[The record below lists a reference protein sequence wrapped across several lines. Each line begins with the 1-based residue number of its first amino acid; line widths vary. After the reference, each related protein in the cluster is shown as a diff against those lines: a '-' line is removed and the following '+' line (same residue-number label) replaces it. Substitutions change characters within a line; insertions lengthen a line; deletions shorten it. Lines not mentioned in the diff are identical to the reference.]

1 MARADAG
8 ERTPHLFSAL
18 IACALTAAIL
28 WAGRMLAV
36 HLEHSTLTAI
46 ASQPFSLKN
55 QGLVFQRAAV
65 RAPNVLPMYG
75 SSELIHPIPDRSSDF
90 FRTAPTG
97 FQVSP
102 VGKAGSTSMIILE
115 KLGGLGTDLRGKRV
129 AISLSPS
136 WFFAPVVNPHS
147 YEGNFSLLAA
157 SEMVFGG
164 ALDCELKRDIAS
176 RMLQFPHTRATTPLL
191 ALALERLASSTWLDR
206 VVFYALWPMGKTQ
219 NTVLDL
225 QDHFEALVH
234 ILREAKP
241 ALPRHPEMLD
251 WVKLIAEAGENGA
264 TDADKKEEAAGPDDE
279 VIRSGDD
286 AAFLARMDAARE
298 WIDFELLL
306 RVLSELHARP
316 LLLSMP
322 INGLLFD
329 HGDVSRS
336 AHEAYYKKVRVLAQ
350 RYDFPLIEFEDHDN
364 DPAFFDRHKYH
375 LSAKGWMFY
384 NRALDDFFHGR
395 DPEDPTRR

>member
-8 ERTPHLFSAL
+8 TRTPHLFSAL
-18 IACALTAAIL
+18 IACALTGAIL

-36 HLEHSTLTAI
+36 HLEHRTLPAI
-46 ASQPFSLKN
+46 APEAFPLKN
-55 QGLVFQRAAV
+55 QGLAFQRAAV
-65 RAPNVLPMYG
+65 RAPDVLPIYG
-75 SSELIHPIPDRSSDF
+75 SSELIHPIPDRSSAF
-90 FRTAPTG
+90 FRIAPTG

-136 WFFAPVVNPHS
+136 WFFVPVITPYS

-157 SEMVFGG
+157 SEMLFGS
-164 ALDCELKRDIAS
+164 ALDFELKRDIAS

-191 ALALERLASSTWLDR
+191 ALGRLASGTWLDR
-206 VVFYALWPMGKTQ
+206 VVFYVLWPMGKTQ

-241 ALPRHPEMLD
+241 APPRHPEMLD
-251 WVKLIAEAGENGA
+251 WVKLIAEASENGA
-264 TDADKKEEAAGPDDE
+264 ADADKKDKALGPADEAFRG
-279 VIRSGDD
+279 GDD

-306 RVLSELHARP
+306 RVLSEIHARP

-322 INGLLFD
+322 INGALFD
-329 HGDVSRS
+329 YGDISRP
-336 AHEAYYKKVRVLAQ
+336 AHETYYKKIRVLAQ
-350 RYDFPLIEFEDHDN
+350 RYDFPLIEFEEHDN
-364 DPAFFDRHKYH
+364 DPAFFDGHKYH

-395 DPEDPTRR
+395 APEDRTRL

>member
-18 IACALTAAIL
+18 IACAFAAAIL

-36 HLEHSTLTAI
+36 HLERSTLAAI
-46 ASQPFSLKN
+46 ASEPFSLKN

-65 RAPNVLPMYG
+65 RAPDILPIYG

-136 WFFAPVVNPHS
+136 WFFVPVINPHS

-157 SEMVFGG
+157 SEMVFGC
-164 ALDCELKRDIAS
+164 ALDFDLKHDIAS

-191 ALALERLASSTWLDR
+191 ALALGRLASGTWLDR
-206 VVFYALWPMGKTQ
+206 VVFYVLWPMGKTQ

-225 QDHFEALVH
+225 QDHFEALIH

-241 ALPRHPEMLD
+241 VPPRHREMLD
-251 WVKLIAEAGENGA
+251 WAKLIAGAGESGA
-264 TDADKKEEAAGPDDE
+264 GDADKKEGALGPDDE
-279 VIRSGDD
+279 AIRSGDD

-322 INGLLFD
+322 MNGLLFD

-384 NRALDDFFHGR
+384 NRALDNFFYGR
-395 DPEDPTRR
+395 DPEDPPRR

>member
-8 ERTPHLFSAL
+8 TRTPHLFSAL

-36 HLEHSTLTAI
+36 HLERSTLPAI
-46 ASQPFSLKN
+46 ASEPFPLKN
-55 QGLVFQRAAV
+55 QGLAFQRAAV
-65 RAPNVLPMYG
+65 GAPDVLPIYG
-75 SSELIHPIPDRSSDF
+75 SSEVIHPIPDRSSNF

-115 KLGGLGTDLRGKRV
+115 KLGGLGRDLCGKRV

-136 WFFAPVVNPHS
+136 WFFPPVIDPHT

-157 SEMVFGG
+157 SEMVFGS
-164 ALDCELKRDIAS
+164 ALDFELKHDIAS
-176 RMLQFPHTRATTPLL
+176 RMLQFPHTRATAPLL
-191 ALALERLASSTWLDR
+191 TLALKRLASGTWLDR
-206 VVFYALWPMGKTQ
+206 VVFYVLWPMGKTQ

-241 ALPRHPEMLD
+241 APPRHPETLD
-251 WVKLIAEAGENGA
+251 WVKLIAEASETGA
-264 TDADKKEEAAGPDDE
+264 AHADKKEEALGPDDE
-279 VIRSGDD
+279 AIPTDRD
-286 AAFLARMDAARE
+286 AAFLARMDTARE

-306 RVLSELHARP
+306 RVLSEIHARP

-329 HGDVSRS
+329 DGDVSRP
-336 AHEAYYKKVRVLAQ
+336 AHEAYYKKVRALAQ
-350 RYDFPLIEFEDHDN
+350 RYDFPLIEFEENDN
-364 DPAFFDRHKYH
+364 DPAFFDGHKYH

-384 NRALDDFFHGR
+384 NRALDDFVHGR
-395 DPEDPTRR
+395 APQDRTKL

>member
-8 ERTPHLFSAL
+8 TRIPHLFSAL

-28 WAGRMLAV
+28 WAGRVLAV
-36 HLEHSTLTAI
+36 HLEHSTLPAI
-46 ASQPFSLKN
+46 ASEVFPLKN
-55 QGLVFQRAAV
+55 QGLAFQRAAV
-65 RAPNVLPMYG
+65 RAPDVLPIYG
-75 SSELIHPIPDRSSDF
+75 SSELIHPIPDRSSAF

-136 WFFAPVVNPHS
+136 WFFVPVITPYS

-157 SEMVFGG
+157 SEMVFGS
-164 ALDCELKRDIAS
+164 ALDFELKRDIAS

-191 ALALERLASSTWLDR
+191 ALALGRLASGTWLDR

-241 ALPRHPEMLD
+241 ARPRHPEMLD
-251 WVKLIAEAGENGA
+251 WVKLIAEAGENGTA
-264 TDADKKEEAAGPDDE
+264 DAGKEEALGPDE
-279 VIRSGDD
+279 ASRSGRDG
-286 AAFLARMDAARE
+286 AFFARMDAARE

-306 RVLSELHARP
+306 RVLSEIHARP

-322 INGLLFD
+322 INGSLFD
-329 HGDVSRS
+329 YGDVSRP
-336 AHEAYYKKVRVLAQ
+336 AHEAYYKKIRALAQ

-395 DPEDPTRR
+395 ASEDRTRL

>member
-1 MARADAG
+1 MTCADARSG
-8 ERTPHLFSAL
+8 TPHLFSAL

-28 WAGRMLAV
+28 WAGRTTAL
-36 HLEHSTLTAI
+36 HLERTTLPAI
-46 ASQPFSLKN
+46 VFEPFSLKN
-55 QGLVFQRAAV
+55 QGLAFQRATV
-65 RAPNVLPMYG
+65 RAPDVLPIYG
-75 SSELIHPIPDRSSDF
+75 SSELIHPIPDRSGDF
-90 FRTAPTG
+90 FRGAPTG

-102 VGKAGSTSMIILE
+102 VGKPGTTSMIMLQ
-115 KLGGLGTDLRGKRV
+115 KLAALGTDLRGKKV

-136 WFFAPVVNPHS
+136 WFLVPVINPHS

-157 SEMVFGG
+157 SETVFGG
-164 ALDCELKRDIAS
+164 ALDFGLQRDIAS

-191 ALALERLASSTWLDR
+191 EFALARLASGTWLDR
-206 VVFYALWPMGKTQ
+206 VVFCAFWPMGKTQ
-219 NTVLDL
+219 NAMLDL
-225 QDHFEALVH
+225 QDHFAALAH
-234 ILREAKP
+234 ILRRAKP

-251 WVKLIAEAGENGA
+251 WSKLMANAGEGRD
-264 TDADKKEEAAGPDDE
+264 THADKKEQALGPEAETIRGAGDG
-279 VIRSGDD
+279 V
-286 AAFLARMDAARE
+286 FLERMDAARE
-298 WIDFELLL
+298 WIDFDLLL
-306 RVLSELHARP
+306 RVLSQIQARP

-395 DPEDPTRR
+395 DPEDSTRR

>member
-1 MARADAG
+1 
-8 ERTPHLFSAL
+8 
-18 IACALTAAIL
+18 
-28 WAGRMLAV
+28 MLAV
-36 HLEHSTLTAI
+36 HLEHSTLPAI
-46 ASQPFSLKN
+46 APVAFPLKN
-55 QGLVFQRAAV
+55 QGLAFQRAAV
-65 RAPNVLPMYG
+65 HAPNVLPIYG
-75 SSELIHPIPDRSSDF
+75 SSELIHPIPDRSSAF

-115 KLGGLGTDLRGKRV
+115 KLGGLGTNLRGKRV

-136 WFFAPVVNPHS
+136 WFFVPVITPYS

-157 SEMVFGG
+157 SEMVFGT
-164 ALDCELKRDIAS
+164 ALDFELKRDIAS

-191 ALALERLASSTWLDR
+191 ALALGRLASGTWLDR
-206 VVFYALWPMGKTQ
+206 VAFYVLWPMGKAQ

-241 ALPRHPEMLD
+241 ARPRHPEMLD
-251 WVKLIAEAGENGA
+251 WVKLIAEASENGA
-264 TDADKKEEAAGPDDE
+264 ADADKKDKALGPADEAF
-279 VIRSGDD
+279 RSGDD

-306 RVLSELHARP
+306 RVLSEIHARP

-322 INGLLFD
+322 INGALFD
-329 HGDVSRS
+329 YGDVSRP
-336 AHEAYYKKVRVLAQ
+336 AHETYYKKIRVLAQ
-350 RYDFPLIEFEDHDN
+350 RYDFPLIEFEEHDN
-364 DPAFFDRHKYH
+364 DPAFFDGHKYH

-395 DPEDPTRR
+395 APEDPTRL

>member
-8 ERTPHLFSAL
+8 TRTLHLFSAL

-36 HLEHSTLTAI
+36 HLEHSTLPAI
-46 ASQPFSLKN
+46 APVAFPLKN
-55 QGLVFQRAAV
+55 QGLAFQRAAV
-65 RAPNVLPMYG
+65 RAPNVLPIYG
-75 SSELIHPIPDRSSDF
+75 SSELIHPIPDRSSAF

-115 KLGGLGTDLRGKRV
+115 KLGGLGTNLRGKRV

-136 WFFAPVVNPHS
+136 WFFVPVITPYS

-157 SEMVFGG
+157 SEMVFGS
-164 ALDCELKRDIAS
+164 ALDFELKRDIAS

-191 ALALERLASSTWLDR
+191 ALALGRLASGTWLDR
-206 VVFYALWPMGKTQ
+206 VAFYVLWPMGKAQ

-241 ALPRHPEMLD
+241 ARPRHPEMLD
-251 WVKLIAEAGENGA
+251 WVKLIAEASENGA
-264 TDADKKEEAAGPDDE
+264 ADTDKKDKALGPADEAF
-279 VIRSGDD
+279 RSGDD

-306 RVLSELHARP
+306 RVLSEIHARP

-322 INGLLFD
+322 INGALFD
-329 HGDVSRS
+329 YGDVSQP
-336 AHEAYYKKVRVLAQ
+336 AHETYYKKIRALAQ
-350 RYDFPLIEFEDHDN
+350 RYDFPLIEFEEHDN
-364 DPAFFDRHKYH
+364 DPAFFDGHKYH

-395 DPEDPTRR
+395 APEDRTRL

>member
-8 ERTPHLFSAL
+8 TRTLHLFSAL

-36 HLEHSTLTAI
+36 HLEHSTLAAI
-46 ASQPFSLKN
+46 ASEPFSLKN
-55 QGLVFQRAAV
+55 QGLAFQRAAV
-65 RAPNVLPMYG
+65 RAPDVLPIYG
-75 SSELIHPIPDRSSDF
+75 SSELIHPIPDRPSDF

-136 WFFAPVVNPHS
+136 WFFVPVINPHS

-157 SEMVFGG
+157 SEMVFGS
-164 ALDCELKRDIAS
+164 ALDFELKRDIAS

-191 ALALERLASSTWLDR
+191 ALALGRLASGTWLDR
-206 VVFYALWPMGKTQ
+206 VAFYVLWPMGKAQ

-241 ALPRHPEMLD
+241 ARPRHPEMLD
-251 WVKLIAEAGENGA
+251 WVKLIAEASENGA
-264 TDADKKEEAAGPDDE
+264 ADAEKKDKALGPADEAF
-279 VIRSGDD
+279 RSGDD

-306 RVLSELHARP
+306 RVLSEIHARP

-322 INGLLFD
+322 INGALFD
-329 HGDVSRS
+329 YGDVSQP
-336 AHEAYYKKVRVLAQ
+336 AHETYYKKIRALAQ
-350 RYDFPLIEFEDHDN
+350 RYDFPLIEFEEHDN
-364 DPAFFDRHKYH
+364 DPAFFDGHKYH

-395 DPEDPTRR
+395 APEDRTRL